1 VNAAVGIEVAR
12 ALEDL
17 QRVRMAWSEL
27 AWEREEAAYEYFTT
41 RLAVRPGVIG
51 PYAAI
56 ATAGGRPV
64 GGLAGRLE
72 LRKLSTSVGYKVVYA
87 PTARLLRV
95 VDGGIA
101 GADDPAVLEALL
113 GTVRGALAD
122 GTADAVELPPAEV
135 GSPLLEAF
143 TSLGGPLERQPFITP
158 WTRRSL
164 QLPGTFEAFVASRSS
179 NTRWRIR
186 RDARRLAET
195 YGDDLRVEIVRD
207 PSGLDHLVESAD
219 RVARTTYQR
228 ALGAGFADTPEQ
240 RALASVGLEHGWV
253 RGYLLHLRDEPI
265 AYWLCS
271 TWRDTILIRT
281 GGFDTAFAELR
292 VGLYLLMR
300 VIEDAIADPD
310 LRVLDFGPGD
320 AAYKEQFSSESCEER
335 NTIIFAPTLRGRRL
349 NATRTLVLAPARG
362 VRRVLDE
369 TGLTDKV
376 RARWRRGAV
385 RLRA

>member
-1 VNAAVGIEVAR
+1 MDAAVGIEVAR

-17 QRVRMAWSEL
+17 ERLRPAWNEL
-27 AWEREEAAYEYFTT
+27 PWEREEAAYEYFTT
-41 RLAVRPGVIG
+41 RLSVRPGVIG
-51 PYAAI
+51 PYAAV
-56 ATAGGRPV
+56 ASAGGRAV
-64 GGLAGRLE
+64 GGLAARLE
-72 LRKLSTSVGYKVVYA
+72 LRRLSTSVGYKVVYA

-95 VDGGIA
+95 VDGGLV
-101 GADDPAVLEALL
+101 GADDPDVLDALL
-113 GTVRGALAD
+113 ATVRTALAD

-135 GSPLLEAF
+135 GSPLLQAF
-143 TSLGGPLERQPFITP
+143 TSLGGPFERQPFITP
-158 WTRRSL
+158 WTRRRL
-164 QLPGTFEAFVASRSS
+164 ELPATFEEFVASRSS

-195 YGDDLRVEIVRD
+195 HGDDLRVEIVRD
-207 PSGLDHLVESAD
+207 PSGLDRLVESAD

-240 RALASVGLEHGWV
+240 RALAAVGLEHGWV
-253 RGYLLHLRDEPI
+253 RGYLLLLREAPI

-271 TWRDTILIRT
+271 TWGDTILIRT
-281 GGFDTAFAELR
+281 AGYDPAFAELR
-292 VGLYLLMR
+292 VGLFLLMR
-300 VIEDAIADPD
+300 VIEDAIADPA

-320 AAYKEQFSSESCEER
+320 AAYKQQFSSESREER
-335 NTIIFAPTLRGRRL
+335 NTVVFAPTLRGRRL

-362 VRRVLDE
+362 VRRILDE